1 MLQRYS
7 VPGGSYSRLFADIAR
22 QPHALIAGTTGSGK
36 STVINGLFHA
46 LLHSTPA
53 EVGFILIDLKKV
65 ELDEYRH
72 LPHVRTY
79 ADDVPS
85 ALQALQTAIDIM
97 TARYTDMQRRHIR
110 QYDGSHLYVII
121 DELADLMTTAPK
133 QATPMIQRITQ
144 LGRGAACHVIAAT
157 QCPISSVIPTPIKVN
172 FPAKLGLMTATA
184 QDSRNIIGRPGCEKL
199 PYPPDA
205 REAYGYYL
213 RGPKCELY
221 QLPKV
226 TDAERQRVINH
237 WTRQS
242 A

>member
-1 MLQRYS
+1 
-7 VPGGSYSRLFADIAR
+7 
-22 QPHALIAGTTGSGK
+22 
-36 STVINGLFHA
+36 
-46 LLHSTPA
+46 
-53 EVGFILIDLKKV
+53 
-65 ELDEYRH
+65 
-72 LPHVRTY
+72 
-79 ADDVPS
+79 
-85 ALQALQTAIDIM
+85 
-97 TARYTDMQRRHIR
+97 
-110 QYDGSHLYVII
+110 
-121 DELADLMTTAPK
+121 
-133 QATPMIQRITQ
+133 MIQRITQ

-221 QLPKV
+221 QLPQV
-226 TDAERQRVINH
+226 TDAERQRVIDH